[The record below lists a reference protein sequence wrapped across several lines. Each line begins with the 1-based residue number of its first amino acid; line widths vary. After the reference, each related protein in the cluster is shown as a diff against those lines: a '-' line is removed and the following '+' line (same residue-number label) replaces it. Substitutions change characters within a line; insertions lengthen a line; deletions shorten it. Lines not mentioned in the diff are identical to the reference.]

1 MRQVRPR
8 LVSLLVVAL
17 LLTGCELLDDTPPK
31 GYPSEI
37 VAGYI
42 GQPLLD
48 LEMKWSEPV
57 DLAGEGAGQKATWQF
72 DGYNYAG
79 CTVTVHTNAA
89 GIITKATWTKGCGP
103 KGTETVAAS
112 DKARPRLSD
121 V

>member
-1 MRQVRPR
+1 MHPG
-8 LVSLLVVAL
+8 LLFLPLVVL
-17 LLTGCELLDDTPPK
+17 LLAGCELLDDTPPK
-31 GYPSEI
+31 GYPSET
-37 VAGYI
+37 VADYI

-48 LEMKWSEPV
+48 LEMKWSEPM

-79 CTVTVHTNAA
+79 CTVTVHTDAS

-103 KGTETVAAS
+103 KGTETVAAG
-112 DKARPRLSD
+112 DTVRPRLLD